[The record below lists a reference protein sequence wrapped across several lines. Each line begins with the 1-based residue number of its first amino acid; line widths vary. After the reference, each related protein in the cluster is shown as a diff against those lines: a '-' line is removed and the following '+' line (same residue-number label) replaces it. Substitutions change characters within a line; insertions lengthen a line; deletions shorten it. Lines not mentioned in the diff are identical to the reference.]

1 MTLQELQ
8 AKLNQEKANQQ
19 AQQIAEFEKK
29 MCRQIT
35 LQTKLYSYL
44 PKVNEW
50 LKMLN
55 MIHASGTKMFSLS
68 RQMLCSDCIPTG
80 SWEMLT
86 DGVAH
91 RFGIYGATLYKN
103 FSMCA
108 VPQTFDK
115 MGCDGGG
122 CDGKDI
128 WTDGVDW
135 YIGDYRFNPKMVKG
149 NIVNEYK
156 MEITIRRIQ
165 DFERYFN
172 QCLETLGN

>member
-29 MCRQIT
+29 MLKQIT
-35 LQTKLYSYL
+35 LQTELYSYL

-68 RQMLCSDCIPTG
+68 RQMLCSNCIPKG
-80 SWEMLT
+80 SWEVLT

-91 RFGIYGATLYKN
+91 RFGIYGATLYKD

-115 MGCDGGG
+115 MGCEGGG
-122 CDGKDI
+122 CDGADV
-128 WTDGVDW
+128 WTDGQNW
-135 YIGDYRFNPKMVKG
+135 YHGSVKLIGRIDE
-149 NIVNEYK
+149 ISTYK
-156 MEITIRRIQ
+156 ANRIITQIKK
-165 DFERYFN
+165 FETYFN
-172 QCLETLGN
+172 ELLETLG

>member
-1 MTLQELQ
+1 
-8 AKLNQEKANQQ
+8 
-19 AQQIAEFEKK
+19 
-29 MCRQIT
+29 
-35 LQTKLYSYL
+35 
-44 PKVNEW
+44 
-50 LKMLN
+50 
-55 MIHASGTKMFSLS
+55 
-68 RQMLCSDCIPTG
+68 MLCSDCIPKG

-122 CDGKDI
+122 CDGDDI

-135 YIGDYRFNPKMVKG
+135 YIGDYRSNPKMVRG
-149 NIVNEYK
+149 NIVNECK
-156 MEITIRRIQ
+156 MQRTISRIQ

>member
-8 AKLNQEKANQQ
+8 AKLDQEKANQQ